1 MHVPSGRGLRC
12 RGVCLPHLSHR
23 MTQQLHF
30 VGCGKH
36 RESEPLARGFAVLLV
51 YAMFLAVPFGARI
64 VCPVCTCSAA
74 SACTKQGAACR
85 APWGVAAAGCA
96 RAAMDPAS
104 SSSAGRPLPEPD
116 RQQPQPAWVT
126 AAQERLRDRSET
138 EFTGSRLGASR
149 WTAAHDLAATGE
161 PFAPGQE
168 SLEFERDFWM
178 VKWNLALSSAR
189 FEPQRHTLYVAGRP
203 VQAAQ
208 RAAVASYGQPFSTH
222 YCNVLP

>member
-1 MHVPSGRGLRC
+1 MMHVLSGRGLRC

-23 MTQQLHF
+23 ITKQLHI
-30 VGCGKH
+30 VECGKH
-36 RESEPLARGFAVLLV
+36 REAEPLARGFAVLLV

-126 AAQERLRDRSET
+126 AAQERLRDRLRRS
-138 EFTGSRLGASR
+138 SLGA
-149 WTAAHDLAATGE
+149 ALAH
-161 PFAPGQE
+161 
-168 SLEFERDFWM
+168 R
-178 VKWNLALSSAR
+178 
-189 FEPQRHTLYVAGRP
+189 AGRQP
-203 VQAAQ
+203 MTWLPPGSLSPPAK
-208 RAAVASYGQPFSTH
+208 SY
-222 YCNVLP
+222 

>member
-64 VCPVCTCSAA
+64 ACPLCTCSAA

-126 AAQERLRDRSET
+126 AAQEWLRDRSET

-161 PFAPGQE
+161 PLAP
-168 SLEFERDFWM
+168 
-178 VKWNLALSSAR
+178 
-189 FEPQRHTLYVAGRP
+189 RP
-203 VQAAQ
+203 
-208 RAAVASYGQPFSTH
+208 RATGLLDGEVELGAFQCEV
-222 YCNVLP
+222 